1 MVLRRCRIKLVWREL
16 KADALLG
23 TNGKVGDLHANGR
36 GNNEIKKSE
45 RTTMIEKKKEIY
57 WTKG

>member
-23 TNGKVGDLHANGR
+23 TNVKVGDLHANGR
-36 GNNEIKKSE
+36 GNNEIKKLE